1 MCDKASQG
9 QEVSVMLSWTL
20 VLVGQLSSSLP
31 QPPHLSRPGL
41 GYVIVHDRQS
51 PVAVMF
57 QLSEGTVQHSPNIL
71 GSEGT
76 DSRDGSPF
84 PGRVTDGSQIFG
96 GNWGEATQP
105 PPNEM
110 THEKHTGSCAA
121 CPRAEGAGFQGE
133 STPLW
138 RRPR

>member
-1 MCDKASQG
+1 MTKLHGG
-9 QEVSVMLSWTL
+9 QEVSVMPSWTL
-20 VLVGQLSSSLP
+20 VLGWQFSSSLP

-57 QLSEGTVQHSPNIL
+57 QLSEGAIQHSPNIL

-105 PPNEM
+105 LSNEM
-110 THEKHTGSCAA
+110 TYEKLTGSYAA
-121 CPRAEGAGFQGE
+121 CPRAEGMGF
-133 STPLW
+133 
-138 RRPR
+138 